1 MKFDFIAAENAVT
14 DSRFDVNF
22 MCRELDVS
30 RSGYYAFRKRGL
42 SQRQRDDLDLVP
54 LIHSE
59 FEKHPRGC
67 GSRMVTGALRQR
79 GHAVSRKRVRRL
91 MAEEKLCH
99 RLKRRFVRTTQ
110 SRRDDV
116 VADNVLDRQFEVGEP
131 DKVWAGDI
139 TYVHT
144 RHGWAYLAAVLD
156 LGSRK
161 VVGWHVAPNMEQDL
175 VVRALQQA
183 LDQRER
189 ELPRGLIHH
198 SDRGTQYTAKTYQ
211 ELLAKNDIVCSMS
224 RRGNCWD
231 NACVESFFST
241 LKRELPNDH
250 VFEDWREVER
260 AVFAYVDGFYN
271 TCRPH
276 SALDY
281 CTPNEYEQKEQAAA

>member
-1 MKFDFIAAENAVT
+1 VKFDFIAAENAVPN
-14 DSRFDVNF
+14 SQFNVNF
-22 MCRELDVS
+22 MCRELGVS
-30 RSGYYAFRKRGL
+30 KSGYYATRKRGI
-42 SQRQRDDLDLVP
+42 SHRQREDLALVP

-67 GSRMVTGALRQR
+67 GSRMVTGALRKQ
-79 GHAVSRKRVRRL
+79 GYTVSRKRVVRL
-91 MAEEKLCH
+91 MAEEKLRH
-99 RLKRRFVRTTQ
+99 RLKRRFVRTTR

-116 VADNVLDRQFEVGEP
+116 VADNVLDRRFDVGAP
-131 DKVWAGDI
+131 NRVWASDI

-144 RHGWAYLAAVLD
+144 QRGWAYLATVLD

-161 VVGWHVAPNMEQDL
+161 VIGWHVAPNMEEDL
-175 VVRALQQA
+175 VLRALDRA
-183 LDQRER
+183 IEER
-189 ELPRGLIHH
+189 DLPRGLIHH
-198 SDRGTQYTAKTYQ
+198 SDRGTQYTANVYQ
-211 ELLAKNDIVCSMS
+211 RRLADNGIVCSMS

-260 AVFAYVDGFYN
+260 AVFAYVDAYYN
-271 TCRPH
+271 TRRPH

-281 CTPNEYEQKEQAAA
+281 STPNAYEEQRQEAA